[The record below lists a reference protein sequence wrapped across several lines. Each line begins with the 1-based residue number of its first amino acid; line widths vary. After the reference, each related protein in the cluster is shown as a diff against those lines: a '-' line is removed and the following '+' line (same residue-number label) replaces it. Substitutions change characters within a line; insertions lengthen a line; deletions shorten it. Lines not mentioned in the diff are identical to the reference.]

1 MSKSIEI
8 EELPKIEYKQIRKED
23 FKEYFVEDV
32 VEVKTDEKG
41 YIKDFLVKNIDLT
54 KSDTT
59 IINCSIGQ
67 GKTSSILEITKKI
80 VSDDTLI
87 PIIIAP
93 YKSLIDEYYSKLENI
108 KGIKI
113 FDYRETEGKR
123 KEDLIKDFKISDVY
137 LFTFNLLLKNPGE
150 HYLKV
155 NDTKSELINLIINY
169 CEVYNKKVVLFF
181 DEIHDAIHNFKEELI
196 FNLLKWKPITFK
208 NIVSSATYNEASKVV
223 IKYLSELTDYK
234 ISIFESV
241 RVQNEENL
249 SSLNLVVYDRKDFDI
264 ENYEL
269 KKIIKQEIG
278 KATKINILTYSKK
291 LAHNI
296 SISSI
301 TKEIEEVYGK
311 VNLCTTITNN
321 TFKPQK
327 FNLGTN
333 FKTGININDKDSAFF
348 VFLPPK
354 SALNNTPPTYGIFED
369 GVNSIIQALARVR
382 NKSRIYLILPNKNAN
397 IQDIS
402 NRGLYKYT
410 FNYDFN
416 SQDTLLREFYDNR
429 HLEVLNE
436 IELVTSGGTKLKPHF
451 LDYEHYKLKY
461 GERFFKVY
469 FDKFGRNL
477 SNYVFWAAE
486 NNQFVNCKLSS
497 ITRFRLI
504 IDLNNINKSLW
515 EYYIEAFLEDEFFFL
530 SPLEQYESF
539 RNSIFSNDV
548 YFVDDIKKAKP
559 KLTKIEKN
567 RNVKF
572 EKEILKFITK
582 INNRAPYL
590 EDYHGFSYINYVD
603 DLLQYNDLEP
613 HKKEALKNF
622 KITHDENFELDLYN
636 YIRYSIISATNHNP
650 ELTPLI
656 TENEKLLLTLYK
668 KLYDFKTKFVKDYA
682 IEKNNGKQFLKSDKD
697 FKFNNGD
704 YEEFKNILQELKKND
719 NILKTLNFMQTGF
732 EELKVYSSLR
742 KVFFDTS
749 QTTLEGSKVYLIKKD
764 LIESQDFHIN
774 LFYKEDYLKIIKNSI
789 WKEEEL
795 DEISD

>member
-169 CEVYNKKVVLFF
+169 CEVYNKKVVLIF

-196 FNLLKWKPITFK
+196 FNLLKWKSITFK

-223 IKYLSELTDYK
+223 IKYLSELTNYK

-264 ENYEL
+264 ENCEL
-269 KKIIKQEIG
+269 KRIIKQEIG

-296 SISSI
+296 SSSSI
-301 TKEIEEVYGK
+301 TK
-311 VNLCTTITNN
+311 VN
-321 TFKPQK
+321 K
-327 FNLGTN
+327 F
-333 FKTGININDKDSAFF
+333 
-348 VFLPPK
+348 
-354 SALNNTPPTYGIFED
+354 
-369 GVNSIIQALARVR
+369 
-382 NKSRIYLILPNKNAN
+382 
-397 IQDIS
+397 
-402 NRGLYKYT
+402 
-410 FNYDFN
+410 
-416 SQDTLLREFYDNR
+416 
-429 HLEVLNE
+429 
-436 IELVTSGGTKLKPHF
+436 
-451 LDYEHYKLKY
+451 
-461 GERFFKVY
+461 
-469 FDKFGRNL
+469 
-477 SNYVFWAAE
+477 
-486 NNQFVNCKLSS
+486 
-497 ITRFRLI
+497 
-504 IDLNNINKSLW
+504 
-515 EYYIEAFLEDEFFFL
+515 
-530 SPLEQYESF
+530 
-539 RNSIFSNDV
+539 
-548 YFVDDIKKAKP
+548 
-559 KLTKIEKN
+559 
-567 RNVKF
+567 
-572 EKEILKFITK
+572 
-582 INNRAPYL
+582 
-590 EDYHGFSYINYVD
+590 
-603 DLLQYNDLEP
+603 
-613 HKKEALKNF
+613 
-622 KITHDENFELDLYN
+622 
-636 YIRYSIISATNHNP
+636 
-650 ELTPLI
+650 
-656 TENEKLLLTLYK
+656 
-668 KLYDFKTKFVKDYA
+668 
-682 IEKNNGKQFLKSDKD
+682 
-697 FKFNNGD
+697 
-704 YEEFKNILQELKKND
+704 
-719 NILKTLNFMQTGF
+719 
-732 EELKVYSSLR
+732 
-742 KVFFDTS
+742 
-749 QTTLEGSKVYLIKKD
+749 
-764 LIESQDFHIN
+764 
-774 LFYKEDYLKIIKNSI
+774 
-789 WKEEEL
+789 
-795 DEISD
+795 

>member
-169 CEVYNKKVVLFF
+169 CEVYNKKVVLIF

-196 FNLLKWKPITFK
+196 FNLLKWKSITFK

-223 IKYLSELTDYK
+223 IKYLSELTNYK

-269 KKIIKQEIG
+269 KRIIKQEIG

-296 SISSI
+296 SSSSI

-311 VNLCTTITNN
+311 VNLCTTVH
-321 TFKPQK
+321 
-327 FNLGTN
+327 GC
-333 FKTGININDKDSAFF
+333 FF
-348 VFLPPK
+348 
-354 SALNNTPPTYGIFED
+354 
-369 GVNSIIQALARVR
+369 
-382 NKSRIYLILPNKNAN
+382 
-397 IQDIS
+397 
-402 NRGLYKYT
+402 
-410 FNYDFN
+410 
-416 SQDTLLREFYDNR
+416 
-429 HLEVLNE
+429 
-436 IELVTSGGTKLKPHF
+436 
-451 LDYEHYKLKY
+451 
-461 GERFFKVY
+461 
-469 FDKFGRNL
+469 
-477 SNYVFWAAE
+477 
-486 NNQFVNCKLSS
+486 
-497 ITRFRLI
+497 
-504 IDLNNINKSLW
+504 
-515 EYYIEAFLEDEFFFL
+515 
-530 SPLEQYESF
+530 
-539 RNSIFSNDV
+539 
-548 YFVDDIKKAKP
+548 
-559 KLTKIEKN
+559 
-567 RNVKF
+567 
-572 EKEILKFITK
+572 
-582 INNRAPYL
+582 
-590 EDYHGFSYINYVD
+590 
-603 DLLQYNDLEP
+603 
-613 HKKEALKNF
+613 
-622 KITHDENFELDLYN
+622 
-636 YIRYSIISATNHNP
+636 
-650 ELTPLI
+650 
-656 TENEKLLLTLYK
+656 
-668 KLYDFKTKFVKDYA
+668 
-682 IEKNNGKQFLKSDKD
+682 
-697 FKFNNGD
+697 
-704 YEEFKNILQELKKND
+704 
-719 NILKTLNFMQTGF
+719 QTG
-732 EELKVYSSLR
+732 
-742 KVFFDTS
+742 
-749 QTTLEGSKVYLIKKD
+749 
-764 LIESQDFHIN
+764 
-774 LFYKEDYLKIIKNSI
+774 
-789 WKEEEL
+789 
-795 DEISD
+795 